1 MKKKDLLEAI
11 ANKVGCTHKTAQSV
25 LREFQ
30 YFSIQELK
38 KEGSV
43 SLLGVGTLKISKRS
57 ARTGINPAT
66 KMKIQIPAKEVP
78 RLVPSKKLKDI
89 VSGKVTDIYATFEY

>member
-11 ANKVGCTHKTAQSV
+11 ANKVGCTYKTAQGV

-30 YFSIQELK
+30 YLVIQKLK
-38 KEGSV
+38 KEGGTT
-43 SLLGVGTLKISKRS
+43 LLGIGQLKVAKRS

-78 RLVPSKKLKDI
+78 RLIASKKLKDV
-89 VSGKVTDIYATFEY
+89 VSGKETDIFASFEY